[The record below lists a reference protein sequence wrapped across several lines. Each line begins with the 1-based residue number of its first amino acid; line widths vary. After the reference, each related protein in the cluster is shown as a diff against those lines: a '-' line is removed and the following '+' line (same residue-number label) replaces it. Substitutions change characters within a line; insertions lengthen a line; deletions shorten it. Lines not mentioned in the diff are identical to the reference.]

1 MLNRHT
7 YLGLIHVTAAPRSED
22 FLSYFFFSPLEEHQ
36 EFFTFQNYSELDK
49 DLSMYTSK
57 KEKSKA
63 NKLKEKKRCCSSW
76 NLEGHLSFD

>member
-1 MLNRHT
+1 MPNRHT

-22 FLSYFFFSPLEEHQ
+22 FLSSPPPEEHQ

-49 DLSMYTSK
+49 DLSMYTSI